1 MTNTTIKNTPN
12 VSHEMER
19 LYNELVPS
27 MGKADTEA
35 GEILRA
41 FGRINYRF
49 LNDGDMIGV
58 DYGNETC
65 NAAARY
71 LIKHV
76 GGNVAKEINLIW
88 GYDYSEAYKR
98 FLNATEKGIYYY
110 LLDNP
115 DAFTNG
121 TEDLWDH
128 ARQEDRDWYD
138 EDEDDDGW
146 DW

>member
-1 MTNTTIKNTPN
+1 MKTTEIKKTQN
-12 VSHEMER
+12 VAHEMER

-27 MGKADTEA
+27 MGKAETEA

-76 GGNVAKEINLIW
+76 GGDAAKEINLIW
-88 GYDYSEAYKR
+88 GCDYTEAYKR
-98 FLNATEKGIYYY
+98 FLSATEKAVYQY
-110 LLDNP
+110 LLGHP
-115 DAFTNG
+115 EAFTNG
-121 TEDLWDH
+121 TEDLWSH
-128 ARQEDRDWYD
+128 ATNEDRDWYQD
-138 EDEDDDGW
+138 EDEDWGW
-146 DW
+146 

>member
-1 MTNTTIKNTPN
+1 MTTAIKNTKN
-12 VSHEMER
+12 VANEMER

-27 MGKADTEA
+27 MGKAETEA

-71 LIKHV
+71 LVKHV
-76 GGNVAKEINLIW
+76 GGNAAKEVNLIW
-88 GYDYSEAYKR
+88 GYDYTEAYKR
-98 FLNATEKGIYYY
+98 FLDATEKAVYQY
-110 LLDNP
+110 LLDHP
-115 DAFTNG
+115 EAFTNG
-121 TEDLWDH
+121 TEDFWTLSTY
-128 ARQEDRDWYD
+128 EDTHYCDD
-138 EDEDDDGW
+138 EEDEDGW